1 VDHDTRQGAHRDR
14 DGADGATA
22 VREDLRVRLARGEE
36 AALEECYSGLG
47 PTVLAYLR
55 RQVGPD
61 DAEDVL
67 QRVFL
72 DVWRS
77 ARRFDPAQSLSGW
90 VFTIARRRAIDS
102 LRTRHAAVVSV
113 DVLRDL
119 VGDDGRDLAERYAW
133 AADVRAA
140 LARLPDAQRE
150 ALELAYFEDRTQQ
163 DIATVL
169 EVPLGTVKSRLARG
183 GRALAGIL
191 EPTVRGAPPG
201 PWTGTTGGTTADEGA
216 KGGEGE

>member
-1 VDHDTRQGAHRDR
+1 VDHNTESGTRPPQ
-14 DGADGATA
+14 DGARA
-22 VREDLRVRLARGEE
+22 VLEREDLGGRLARGDDS
-36 AALEECYSGLG
+36 ALEGCYAALG

-67 QRVFL
+67 QRVFM
-72 DVWRS
+72 DVWRG

-90 VFTIARRRAIDS
+90 VFTIARRRAIDT
-102 LRTRHAAVVSV
+102 LRTRKPVVVSD

-119 VGDDGRDLAERYAW
+119 VGDDGRQLADRYAG

-140 LARLPDAQRE
+140 LAQLPETQRQ

-163 DIATVL
+163 DIANVL
-169 EVPLGTVKSRLARG
+169 AVPIGTVKSRLARG
-183 GRALAGIL
+183 GRALAELLDPGRREAPSGAL
-191 EPTVRGAPPG
+191 TLTPTR
-201 PWTGTTGGTTADEGA
+201 TTDDSA
-216 KGGEGE
+216 KGGEAE